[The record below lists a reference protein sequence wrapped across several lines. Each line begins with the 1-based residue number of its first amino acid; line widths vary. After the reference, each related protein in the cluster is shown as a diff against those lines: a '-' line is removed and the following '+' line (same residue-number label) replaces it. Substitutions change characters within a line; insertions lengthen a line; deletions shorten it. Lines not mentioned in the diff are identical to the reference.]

1 MAGVSHE
8 IQKNFVI
15 EQLKGTHE
23 FEIEIIARVTHG
35 GSNFPDSDEPRW
47 GCCDILSIYNPRRNK
62 EISQRLKDYLI
73 MLYGDWFEEDILYGS

>member
-1 MAGVSHE
+1 M
-8 IQKNFVI
+8 I

-35 GSNFPDSDEPRW
+35 GSNSPGSDEPKW

-62 EISQRLKDYLI
+62 EISQKLKDYLI

>member
-1 MAGVSHE
+1 
-8 IQKNFVI
+8 VI